1 MVRGMDRPA
10 LPGRPLG
17 AARRQLQPV
26 ALLLLTLD
34 ADGTTEQGRHDVV
47 IAFADLLRSTLRESD
62 TVCRLGVTSF
72 GVILEDTS
80 EAGGVWAAERLR
92 TALVRQRD
100 ALVRLAAGVAAYP
113 THALEA
119 DQVLERAR
127 GALESARA
135 SGSSRIEVASAD

>member
-1 MVRGMDRPA
+1 MGPERRGEKGLTRDRLRFVAAVREDFS
-10 LPGRPLG
+10 
-17 AARRQLQPV
+17 AR
-26 ALLLLTLD
+26 
-34 ADGTTEQGRHDVV
+34 
-47 IAFADLLRSTLRESD
+47 SD

-119 DQVLERAR
+119 DEVLSRAT
-127 GALESARA
+127 GALESARS
-135 SGSSRIEVASAD
+135 SGSSRVEVASID

>member
-1 MVRGMDRPA
+1 M
-10 LPGRPLG
+10 
-17 AARRQLQPV
+17 
-26 ALLLLTLD
+26 
-34 ADGTTEQGRHDVV
+34 
-47 IAFADLLRSTLRESD
+47 
-62 TVCRLGVTSF
+62 CRLGVASF

-92 TALVRQRD
+92 AALVRQRD

-119 DQVLERAR
+119 DEVLSRAR

-135 SGSSRIEVASAD
+135 SGSSRVEVASAD